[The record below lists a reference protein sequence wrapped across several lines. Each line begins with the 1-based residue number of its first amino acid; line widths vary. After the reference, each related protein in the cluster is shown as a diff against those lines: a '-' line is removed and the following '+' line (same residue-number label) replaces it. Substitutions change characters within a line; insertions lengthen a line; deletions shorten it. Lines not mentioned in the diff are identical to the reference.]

1 MSYIN
6 SDYSYARKILANCDK
21 ASIRGDSN
29 TVKSIFGTIRMY
41 KSNERGRFY
50 SVSKSTVPH
59 ILHNGGSY
67 KIGTLLSRLMTLDK
81 FKFS

>member
-1 MSYIN
+1 MSYDTN
-6 SDYSYARKILANCDK
+6 GYSYARKIIANADK
-21 ASIRGDSN
+21 CSANSKTD

-50 SVSKSTVPH
+50 SVSKSTIPT

-67 KIGTLLSRLMTLDK
+67 KIGTLRSRLMSLDK
-81 FKFS
+81 FQIS

>member
-6 SDYSYARKILANCDK
+6 SDYSYARKILDNCDK
-21 ASIRGDSN
+21 ASVRGDSN

-67 KIGTLLSRLMTLDK
+67 KIGTLRSRIMTIDNLK
-81 FKFS
+81 IS